1 MKKSFLNKGFTL
13 VETIAYMS
21 LLILISVV
29 VIQNM
34 VSLFS
39 SYSQIRVSQ
48 DMETTAIQV
57 LDKISRDVRNATAI
71 VENQSSFNIP
81 ESYVTLSVPNTLGGT
96 DTLKYYATGGRVNVD
111 RNGSYLGSLS
121 LPSITVNN
129 FELRYINGTSTKALK
144 IWLSVQAPIR
154 DNPGIVYENFYTTV
168 QMRD

>member
-1 MKKSFLNKGFTL
+1 MKRSFLNKGFTL

-29 VIQNM
+29 VIQSM

-81 ESYVTLSVPNTLGGT
+81 ESYVTLSVPNTLGGS
-96 DTLKYYATGGRVNVD
+96 DTIKYYASAGRVHVD

-129 FELRYINGTSTKALK
+129 FELRYINGTSTKAIKVL
-144 IWLSVQAPIR
+144 LGVQSPIR
-154 DNPGIVYENFYTTV
+154 DNPGVVYENFYTTV